1 MENIGMIFP
10 LIMMVGLGIA
20 IGIYISTQ
28 IKCHIRKNI
37 MNNNLKN
44 YENRELRKRYEETA
58 VELDELHVTVNG
70 HKYKVI

>member
-1 MENIGMIFP
+1 MEDIGMIFP

-20 IGIYISTQ
+20 IGMYVSSQ

-44 YENRELRKRYEETA
+44 YENRDTDCEVFNKVRKRHEKKKT
-58 VELDELHVTVNG
+58 
-70 HKYKVI
+70 K